1 MQVAING
8 AAAATGTVTGTVFN
22 DKNSNGANDGSDS
35 GVSGVVVTAYDSS
48 GTQVGTTTTSGN
60 GTYSLN
66 VSSAATSNVRIEFTN
81 PNGYQPS
88 FQGADNATS
97 IQFVSI
103 PATNVNYAV
112 HQPGQFCANNNVDP
126 LVASV
131 CIRPGPVNGMAT
143 NNNTLT
149 STSWSNRSAV
159 NQMLNHVQ
167 TGSTWG
173 IAQWTTC

>member
-1 MQVAING
+1 M
-8 AAAATGTVTGTVFN
+8 
-22 DKNSNGANDGSDS
+22 
-35 GVSGVVVTAYDSS
+35 
-48 GTQVGTTTTSGN
+48 
-60 GTYSLN
+60 
-66 VSSAATSNVRIEFTN
+66 
-81 PNGYQPS
+81 
-88 FQGADNATS
+88 
-97 IQFVSI
+97 
-103 PATNVNYAV
+103 NYAV

-173 IAQWTTC
+173 VAQDPGTGLVWTSAVLRRHSGLGPQGLGGLYVTGVNGGNLISSFDLSLLVDQSSNPILFSSNPNSYTDTDDFWNLYATGVHDVTAVKFCNGDGLINLL